1 MTRNKS
7 SLYQFKLV
15 ALSLGLLVSLMGSV
29 KLYSA
34 EAAKIAKPELDERK
48 AGGLSLYT
56 GALDR
61 TDDILASAKIVLDT
75 YEAAKTLNE
84 IETVTTSDYF
94 NLCYRT
100 MAELALMA
108 NWAQKYVLT
117 NPAVADLST
126 PEALAALESLGNM
139 IEHGFLISAMVYID
153 DRVEASSDYT
163 GPSTIPW
170 FNDVAAAGNA
180 KGYNLPDVS
189 GTGRYPRAS
198 AANYNDLDLAA
209 ILAAHGAL
217 LAAPGEKAEAEAVPA
232 EEVSSEEAKRG
243 GADLVD
249 ELIAA
254 VQEKNVDGIRAVVD
268 GGVDVNTKNNAGDNA
283 LHVATRA
290 LNKDIVALLLDLGA
304 RKDIKNAQ
312 GVTPEQ
318 MIKSNVTK
326 RKQYGIRS
334 NDANLIDPVWRLV
347 KTS

>member
-1 MTRNKS
+1 MTRNKF

-34 EAAKIAKPELDERK
+34 EAAKMAKPELNELK
-48 AGGLSLYT
+48 AGGLFLHT

-61 TDDILASAKIVLDT
+61 TGDILASAKIVLET
-75 YEAAKTLNE
+75 YEAAKALNE
-84 IETVTTSDYF
+84 IEKVTTSDYF
-94 NLCYRT
+94 NTVYNT

-108 NWAQKYVLT
+108 NWAQKYVFT
-117 NPAVADLST
+117 NDSFLDFNSDETNAAI
-126 PEALAALESLGNM
+126 AALSGM
-139 IEHGFLISAMVYID
+139 IEDGLLISAQVYND
-153 DRVEASSDYT
+153 NRVTPSTDHT

-170 FNDVAAAGNA
+170 FNNVAAAGNA
-180 KGYNLPDVS
+180 KGYNLPNAS
-189 GTGRYPRAS
+189 GAGGYPRAL

-217 LAAPGEKAEAEAVPA
+217 LAAPDEKAEEVP
-232 EEVSSEEAKRG
+232 SEEAKRG

-249 ELIAA
+249 DLITA
-254 VQEKNVDGIRAVVD
+254 VSAHDAGGIRALVAGD
-268 GGVDVNTKNNAGDNA
+268 VDVDAKNNAGDNA

-290 LNKDIVALLLDLGA
+290 LDKDIVALLLDLGA
-304 RKDIKNAQ
+304 SKTIKNAQ

-318 MIKSNVTK
+318 MIKSNVTN
-326 RKQYGIRS
+326 RKKYGIVDSRGRAIV
-334 NDANLIDPVWRLV
+334 DQNLTDPVWRLV